1 MSEKQLV
8 AIVNG
13 KEITREEVLKFL
25 NDMGPQMAM
34 QFQSPEGIQRVIEEM
49 VSQEL
54 LYLDAKENNLHKEA
68 EYKEL
73 LETTE
78 VNLLKNYAFN
88 KAVASDQPTED
99 ELEDYYNN
107 NKNLFGSPETIKA
120 SHILVESEDKANEIA
135 EELDGGLAFEEGAV
149 KYSTCPSKDE
159 GGRLGEFGRG
169 QMVKEF
175 EDAAFSMEIGTISKP
190 VKSQFGYHIIYLE
203 DKTPATEKT
212 FEEARNDVL
221 NQVQRTRQ
229 QEKYLNKVNQ
239 LKEAYKVEYM

>member
-8 AIVNG
+8 AIVDG
-13 KEITREEVLKFL
+13 KEISRGDVLKFL

-54 LYLDAKENNLHKEA
+54 LYLDAKENNLDKEA

-73 LETTE
+73 LKATE
-78 VNLLKNYAFN
+78 INLLKNYAFN
-88 KAVASDQPTED
+88 KTIESDQASED
-99 ELEDYYNN
+99 ELIDFY
-107 NKNLFGSPETIKA
+107 NKNKELFGSPESIKA
-120 SHILVESEDKANEIA
+120 SHILVETEDKANEIA
-135 EELDGGLAFEEGAV
+135 EELDKGLSFEQGAA

-159 GGRLGEFGRG
+159 GGKLGEFGRG

-175 EDAAFSMEIGTISKP
+175 EDAAFAMETGTISDP
-190 VKSQFGYHIIYLE
+190 VKSQFGYHIIYVE
-203 DKTPATEKT
+203 DKTPASEKT

-221 NQVQRTRQ
+221 NQVTRTRQ
-229 QEKYLNKVNQ
+229 QEKYLKKVNK
-239 LKEAYKVEYM
+239 LKEVYQVEYL